1 MENKVAGIYIRV
13 STEDQ
18 AREGFSLGEQKEKLQ
33 DLCKYRGYKVFRIY
47 EDAGISA
54 KDTNRPEFQE
64 MLEDM
69 RSGNINVIVSYKL
82 DRITR
87 STKDLE
93 NLITEIQKYSCGL
106 ECAVDDINTET
117 ANGKFFTRMLTVLS
131 QLEIERTSER
141 TKFGLV
147 GAIKEGHIPG
157 RIPLGYKREN
167 KIVVIDHTTKDVITK
182 IFDLYVKGNSYQRIS
197 HILSKENVLN
207 KKWGDDSVYTIINNR
222 LYTGDYIQH
231 RNSENPIIYK
241 DVIEAIIPRDVW
253 LECQSQ
259 KNKNSRNYTR
269 EVVYLF
275 LQKVKCPHCGRIM
288 SGRAPGGKKKHKYV
302 YYKCFE
308 CDDYINESAI
318 EIKLKPW
325 ITQLLE
331 FDSLIKNQFV
341 TLLTNKINNPTPK
354 LEKELE
360 SLKLKKDR
368 IKKAYVNGIIEMNEF
383 DNELKDIENKI
394 KDVIKKLSHEQLN
407 DRIDISFENLMIMRD
422 IRRFEWIQI
431 HDIMELSPSYEYDK
445 LSLEEKQNLFMKYI
459 NFIEVE
465 KKDKDIEIKRVY
477 FKESFANEYDYYLKN
492 GGYDEMAIMK
502 LKDKSHLIYIT
513 NSKTH
518 NEVVRYVDK
527 LKELYDIDY
536 IEFDVIQKGEG
547 TLFDIKEDDVKL
559 NHQAVKLI
567 PIEKD
572 NNLPSNTNNN
582 RFGIVSIEK
591 K

>member
-13 STEDQ
+13 STEEQ

-33 DLCKYRGYKVFRIY
+33 DLCKYRGYKIFKIY

-64 MLEDM
+64 MLQDM
-69 RSGNINVIVSYKL
+69 RDGNINVIVAYKL

-106 ECAVDDINTET
+106 ECAVDDINTDF

-147 GAIKEGHIPG
+147 GAIKNGHLPG
-157 RIPLGYKREN
+157 AIPLGYKRDN
-167 KIVVIDHTTKDVITK
+167 KKVVIDETTKDIVLK
-182 IFDLYVKGNSYQRIS
+182 IFDLYTKGYSYQKIS
-197 HILSKENVLN
+197 HVMNNEKVLN
-207 KKWGDDSVYTIINNR
+207 KNWTDDSIYSIINNR
-222 LYTGDYIQH
+222 LYTGDYIQFRSTDH
-231 RNSENPIIYK
+231 EMIYEN
-241 DVIEAIIPRDVW
+241 VIDGIIPRDVW

-318 EIKLKPW
+318 ETKLKPW

-331 FDSLIKNQFV
+331 FDSLIKNQFA
-341 TLLTNKINNPTPK
+341 TLLSNKISNPTPK

-360 SLKLKKDR
+360 SLKIKKDR
-368 IKKAYVNGIIEMNEF
+368 IKKAYVNSIIEIEEF
-383 DNELKDIENKI
+383 DKELKEIENKI
-394 KDVIKKLSHEQLN
+394 DSVSKKLSQEKLN
-407 DRIDISFENLMIMRD
+407 DRIDINFENLMIMRD
-422 IRRFEWIQI
+422 IKRFEWIQV
-431 HDIMELSPSYEYDK
+431 HDILELSPAYEYDK
-445 LSLEEKQNLFMKYI
+445 LSLEEKQTLFMKYI
-459 NFIEVE
+459 DFIEVE
-465 KKDKDIEIKRVY
+465 KTDKDIEIKKVY
-477 FKESFANEYDYYLKN
+477 FKESFATEYDNYLKN
-492 GGYDEMAIMK
+492 GGYDEMAIMR
-502 LKDKSHLIYIT
+502 LKDTSHLIYFT
-513 NSKTH
+513 NAKTH
-518 NEVVRYVDK
+518 NEVVRYIDK

-536 IEFDVIQKGEG
+536 IEFNVIQKEEG
-547 TLFDIKEDDVKL
+547 TLLDIKEEDIKH
-559 NHQAVKLI
+559 NHQAIKLI
-567 PIEKD
+567 PIKAD
-572 NNLPSNTNNN
+572 NKLLSNKNNT

-591 K
+591 R